1 MAKKMEFS
9 HESRNLLKAGVDKLA
24 NVVKVTVGPKGRNVV
39 LDKSYGSP
47 VITNDGVTI
56 AKEIELENKYENMG
70 AQLCKEVSEK
80 TNDIAGDG
88 TTTATI
94 LTQSIL
100 DEGLK
105 FLTAGVNPIFLK
117 NALLKVSK
125 EVVENIKGLAKDIKT
140 NKEVAQVGAISANN
154 DLEIGK
160 IIADAMES
168 VGRNGIINVEEA
180 KSIDTYMEKVEGMQ
194 FDRGYVSPY
203 FVSDANKMVCEFDDP
218 FILVFD
224 KKISVMKD
232 LVELLQKVAQSG
244 KPLLIIA
251 EDIEGE
257 ALSTLVINKLR
268 GTLNVCAVKAPGFG
282 DRRKE
287 MLQDIAVLTGATMIS
302 EEIGRSLDS
311 VEVEDLGSAKK
322 IIVDK
327 DNTIIREGA
336 GEQAKIDERVTQI
349 NAQIDATSSDYD
361 KEKLQERLAKL
372 SCGVAVLRIGAATE
386 TEMKEKKARVDDAL
400 HATRAAVEEGIV
412 AGGGLTLIKAVNS
425 IKVEKN
431 YSEEEK
437 MAADILKKA
446 LTVPTWQIAAN
457 AGVEGSVIVNKVCE
471 NLDKKNYGYNAATG
485 EFCDL
490 VEAGVVDPVKVVRNA
505 VQNAVSIAGLILTT
519 ECIITDVEKDEP
531 AMPMPGGM
539 PGMGGGMPGMM

>member
-1 MAKKMEFS
+1 MEFS

-24 NVVKVTVGPKGRNVV
+24 NAVKVTVGPKGRNVV

-125 EVVENIKGLAKDIKT
+125 DVVENIKALAKDIKT

-154 DLEIGK
+154 DIEIGK

-218 FILVFD
+218 YILVFD

-244 KPLLIIA
+244 RPLLIIA

-311 VEVEDLGSAKK
+311 AELEDLGSAKK
-322 IIVDK
+322 VIVDK
-327 DNTIIREGA
+327 DNSIIREGA
-336 GEQAKIDERVTQI
+336 GEQAKIDERVAQI
-349 NAQIDATSSDYD
+349 NAQIEGTSSDYD

-425 IKVEKN
+425 IKVENN

-437 MAADILKKA
+437 MAVDILKKA
-446 LTVPTWQIAAN
+446 LTVPTRQISAN
-457 AGVEGSVIVNKVCE
+457 AGVEGSVIVNKIVE
-471 NLDKKNYGYNAATG
+471 NLDKKNFGYNAATG

-519 ECIITDVEKDEP
+519 ECIITDVEKEEP
-531 AMPMPGGM
+531 ASPMPGGM